1 MVSDTFFLGLM
12 LLRLFF
18 AGEFGVGLSSILSVR
33 GEGIVSWDGDNN
45 FVVQDKTIG
54 NQEVICLFH

>member
-1 MVSDTFFLGLM
+1 M

-33 GEGIVSWDGDNN
+33 GEGIVSWDGDDN